1 VRVSIVGAGYVGLV
15 TGACLA
21 DSGHEV
27 VVVDVDAARVEQ
39 INSRTSPIHEAGLVE
54 VLSRNVGVR
63 MRATTDLRDAVHHSQ
78 LTLVAVGTPST
89 DDGIDLR
96 AVVEATRAVGES
108 LTRKRVYHSVVVKS
122 TVVPGTT
129 DGIVA
134 TTLEEASKR
143 RLGSDLG
150 VGMNPEFLTEGRA
163 VADFLSPDRLVLGA
177 NDPQTH
183 AVLQELYAAVD
194 HRVPRLLTN
203 TRTAEMIKYASN
215 ALLATSI
222 SFTNEIADLCSAV
235 GHVDVADVM
244 AGVHASDYL
253 SPAGADGVRIRA
265 PITSFLEAG
274 CGFGGS
280 CLPKD
285 LRALLAEGERRGV
298 DLHVLPATLRTNERR
313 PDAVVRLVE
322 SAVGDLSGRRVTVL
336 GIAFKPDTD
345 DTRETPTVPIVTR
358 LVEKGAS
365 VTLHDPVVD
374 VVPTALQG
382 MDVELESDLQAAL
395 ERADVV
401 VLVTRWREYE
411 ELPRLLARLEA
422 SPPLVD
428 GRRLLEPSSV
438 RRYIGIGRD

>member
-21 DSGHEV
+21 DLGHEV
-27 VVVDVDAARVEQ
+27 VVVDVDEARVEQ
-39 INSRTSPIHEAGLVE
+39 INSRTSPIHEDGLAE
-54 VLSRNVGVR
+54 VLSRNMGVR
-63 MRATTDLRDAVHHSQ
+63 MRATTDFRDAVEHSQ

-89 DDGIDLR
+89 DDGIDLG

-108 LTRKRVYHSVVVKS
+108 LTRKREYHSVVVKS

-143 RLGSDLG
+143 RLGIDLG
-150 VGMNPEFLTEGRA
+150 VGVNPEFLTEGRA
-163 VADFLSPDRLVLGA
+163 VADFQSPDRLVLGA
-177 NDPQTH
+177 NDPRSH
-183 AVLQELYAAVD
+183 AVLQELYASVD

-222 SFTNEIADLCSAV
+222 SFANEIADLCSAV
-235 GHVDVADVM
+235 GDVDVADVM

-253 SPAGADGVRIRA
+253 SPVGADGVRMRA

-285 LRALLAEGERRGV
+285 LRALIAEGGRRGV
-298 DLHVLPATLRTNERR
+298 DLHVLPATLRTNELR

-322 SAVGDLSGRRVTVL
+322 AAVGDPSGRRVTVL

-345 DTRETPTVPIVTR
+345 DVRETPTVPIVMR

-374 VVPTALQG
+374 AVPPALQG

-395 ERADVV
+395 ERADVA

-411 ELPRLLARLEA
+411 ELPGLLARLGA

-438 RRYIGIGRD
+438 QRYIGIGRD